1 MKYALCP
8 SCLSTLQVTE
18 EQLALKE
25 GLIRC
30 GHCNDVFN
38 GHQHQLTPSGQPVAN
53 IPIEKPVPTTGLE
66 TSTDNDDEPPM
77 SAIWESPSAPVQ
89 NRLAFGLL
97 SFTLIIVLLA
107 QVIMLQSDLF
117 TQSTRLQP
125 IFKYLNKTF
134 DLDIPGYINLD
145 EIHIVDREIRPHPE
159 LQNALELQITMKN
172 HALTEQAYPSINVTL
187 TSRLGEKIALG
198 KFTKYDYLNKDELND
213 YFAPSELKHIKL
225 IFSKPRQNPSG
236 FEITFSESLPSVQ

>member
-38 GHQHQLTPSGQPVAN
+38 GHQHQLTASGQPLTNTQAEQ
-53 IPIEKPVPTTGLE
+53 PAATMELE
-66 TSTDNDDEPPM
+66 TNTNSDNEPPM
-77 SAIWESPSAPVQ
+77 SAVWESPSAPVQ
-89 NRLAFGLL
+89 NRFPFGFL
-97 SFTLIIVLLA
+97 SFILLI
-107 QVIMLQSDLF
+107 VILVQISMVQSEFF
-117 TQSTRLQP
+117 TQNTRLQP

-134 DLDIPGYINLD
+134 NLDIPGYINLD
-145 EIHIVDREIRPHPE
+145 EIRIVDREIRPHPE
-159 LQNALELQITMKN
+159 LQNALELQIIMKN
-172 HALTEQAYPSINVTL
+172 HALVEQAYPSINVTL

-198 KFTKYDYLNKDELND
+198 EFTKYDYLNKDELND

-225 IFSKPRQNPSG
+225 IFSKPQQNPSG